1 MIALVT
7 GASSGIGKDIA
18 MELAK
23 KGYDIIAVARNEDK
37 LIELKTYIE
46 SNFSDRRVF
55 VKICDLS
62 VADNCIKLHDDI
74 FNDFGTIDVLINNAG
89 FGTCGRFTD
98 TSLDKEIN
106 MIDTNI
112 KALHILMKLF
122 LQDMCK
128 SNYGYIMNVASIAG
142 FMPGPLMATYYS
154 SKAYVV
160 RLTESVRE
168 ELFMEGSKVKVSALC
183 PGPVKTNF
191 NKVANVKFSVPG
203 QNSSFVAKYAVFK
216 MFLNR
221 TLIFPSFFIWIYRLI
236 CKILPDKISA
246 FINYFMQRRKIVR

>member
-18 MELAK
+18 VELAK

-46 SNFSDRRVF
+46 SSIPNRRVF

-62 VADNCIKLHDDI
+62 VADNW
-74 FNDFGTIDVLINNAG
+74 
-89 FGTCGRFTD
+89 FTD

-221 TLIFPSFFIWIYRLI
+221 TLIFPSFFIWIYRLL
-236 CKILPDKISA
+236 CKILPDKVSA
-246 FINYFMQRRKIVR
+246 FINYFMQKRKIVR